1 VSFCVLPI
9 SKVNL
14 QFSLL
19 QMMLHGL
26 SNVASVISVA
36 CIHVLGDLFFLF
48 VFLIFL
54 DLFCFRQ
61 RSKLVQN
68 SSSVSGAECSRNTH
82 TGVMLSQLGY
92 LELDC

>member
-1 VSFCVLPI
+1 MLP
-9 SKVNL
+9 
-14 QFSLL
+14 QLL
-19 QMMLHGL
+19 ALHVYMYWG
-26 SNVASVISVA
+26 S
-36 CIHVLGDLFFLF
+36 FFLF

-68 SSSVSGAECSRNTH
+68 SSSVSGAECLRNTH
-82 TGVMLSQLGY
+82 TGVMLSQHGY